1 MKTSGQGIR
10 LAVVLLNWN
19 HSIETLITLS
29 RIQSWNLSPLII
41 VVDNAS
47 TENEREILQEK
58 AEGIILIQNSQN
70 RGYAGG
76 NNVGVQNALEKGCEY
91 VLLLNADAEV
101 SEVCVKSLLSIL
113 EKERD
118 TGLIGPLLKEGEVLY
133 AGGRDIGI
141 YSNTRIPYHESRDE
155 PQIISV
161 DYIPGTVF
169 LVKSE
174 VFRTIGSL
182 SEDYF
187 FSGEIADF
195 CRRSR
200 DEGYRCAIY
209 TGCTA
214 IHHIH
219 RSSWRDFIYPYYSL
233 RNRFLYVRRHGK
245 FFYFGFF
252 RWWAHGMM
260 HKAFAYVKGNR
271 QLACALNLAM
281 KDGIQG
287 IYGNQHERIKA
298 ACHHCYSEL
307 EWNALA

>member
-1 MKTSGQGIR
+1 MQTGGQEIR

-19 HSIETLITLS
+19 HSVETLNALS
-29 RIQSWNLSPLII
+29 QIRSWNLCPLII

-58 AEGIILIQNSQN
+58 AEGTVLIQNSEN

-76 NNVGVQNALEKGCEY
+76 NNVAIQIALEKGCEY
-91 VLLLNADAEV
+91 ILLLNADAEV
-101 SEVCVKSLLSIL
+101 SEACIKSLLSIL
-113 EKERD
+113 D
-118 TGLIGPLLKEGEVLY
+118 NNHDISLIGPLLKEGEVLY

-141 YSNTRIPYHESRDE
+141 YSNTRIPYRDGRTGQ
-155 PQIISV
+155 QIISV

-214 IHHIH
+214 IHHIDG
-219 RSSWRDFIYPYYSL
+219 STWRDFIYPYYSL

-245 FFYFGFF
+245 YIYLLFF
-252 RWWAHGMM
+252 RWWAHGML
-260 HKAFAYVKGNR
+260 HKTFAYVRGNR
-271 QLACALNLAM
+271 QLACALDLAM

-287 IYGNQHERIKA
+287 IYGDQHERIKS